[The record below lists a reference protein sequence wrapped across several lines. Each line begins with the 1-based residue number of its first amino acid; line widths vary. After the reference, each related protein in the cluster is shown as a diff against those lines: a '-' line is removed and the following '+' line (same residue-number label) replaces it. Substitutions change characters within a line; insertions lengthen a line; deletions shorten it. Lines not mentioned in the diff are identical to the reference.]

1 MSETSRLRPETVA
14 EIYGR
19 YGARGQW
26 KTRGSLRFPL
36 RCCNAIARRDLPA
49 AQSNPF
55 EIEIADVAV
64 GGIGFCTR
72 TPISDGTLLTV
83 QLEVPG
89 MQPQTWR
96 CRVVNVRGFDGEH
109 YRVGPQFYTIPSP

>member
-1 MSETSRLRPETVA
+1 MSETNRLRPETVA

-36 RCCNAIARRDLPA
+36 RCCNAVARRDLPA

-64 GGIGFCTR
+64 GGIGFRTR

-83 QLEVPG
+83 ELEPPG
-89 MQPQTWR
+89 MRPQTWR
-96 CRVVNVRGFDGEH
+96 CRVVNTHSSDGE
-109 YRVGPQFYTIPSP
+109 YYCVGAEFLAVLSA